1 MRYLIGLLLL
11 GCTPAKDD
19 SSTDTDTDSSVQ
31 HTAGP
36 DGVAMAVNECGP
48 ADGYMLRI
56 LVNGS
61 EDSCEAQA
69 NAGWGVELRLL
80 TPPVSGHQ
88 YTMEDDLWMGRLDHD
103 GEHFATSAQLVLDF
117 AGDWQEGVAFSGSY
131 VLEGDFPSVE
141 GSFDGHYCEIEV
153 MCG

>member
-1 MRYLIGLLLL
+1 VRKSRIFVDVLTNTLKYLALVVETEYLLSDLR
-11 GCTPAKDD
+11 DE
-19 SSTDTDTDSSVQ
+19 
-31 HTAGP
+31 
-36 DGVAMAVNECGP
+36 AVN
-48 ADGYMLRI
+48 R
-56 LVNGS
+56 LVAVDQN
-61 EDSCEAQA
+61 
-69 NAGWGVELRLL
+69 
-80 TPPVSGHQ
+80 
-88 YTMEDDLWMGRLDHD
+88 DLWMGRLDHD